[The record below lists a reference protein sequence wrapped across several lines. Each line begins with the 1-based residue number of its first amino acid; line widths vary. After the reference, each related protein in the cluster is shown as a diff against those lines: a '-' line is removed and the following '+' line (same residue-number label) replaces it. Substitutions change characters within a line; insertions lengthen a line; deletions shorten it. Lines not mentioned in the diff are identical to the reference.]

1 MKTGT
6 SSACLGEGMDV
17 LFRDHHEW
25 RLRVQTVDDL
35 WVLNRL
41 IQPGMS
47 LGMLG
52 ERRDQTTGGDEG
64 GRSKQAERKRMW
76 IRLAVEHTE
85 HQTFTDVLRVH
96 GVIEEAPFD
105 VGLHHTHAVELRDE
119 LKLSSH
125 KGFSKLDRDL
135 LDESVRAANQSQV
148 ALLVVEG
155 DEMILYFVTARGLRE
170 SATWTMRGGGKRGDL
185 RLTEGIANQ
194 FRNTIVDG
202 LTQQL
207 DAAMPLVLCGPGRNR
222 DRMLADLKEA
232 GHTRPM
238 MSVGTSM
245 GGRGAANEVLREGLA
260 GNMLSEHRMVQ
271 EISLLE
277 EAWERI
283 ATNGPVAYG
292 RADIQRATEEGAVE
306 TLLIGADVLREDESS
321 EGQRSWAR
329 LAETVEKFSGKVIQC
344 SVDHDAGEQLM
355 GFGGAVALLR
365 YRM

>member
-35 WVLNRL
+35 WVLTRL
-41 IQPGMS
+41 IQPGM
-47 LGMLG
+47 LVGMLG
-52 ERRDQTTGGDEG
+52 ERRDQTTAGDEG
-64 GRSKQAERKRMW
+64 GRSKQAERKKMW
-76 IRLAVEHTE
+76 IRLAVERTE
-85 HQTFTDVLRVH
+85 HQSFTDVLRIH
-96 GVIEEAPFD
+96 GIIEEAAFD

-119 LKLSSH
+119 LKISSH
-125 KGFSKLDRDL
+125 KGFSKLDCDL
-135 LDESVRAANQSQV
+135 LEESVRAANQGQV

-185 RLTEGIANQ
+185 RLTDGIAGQ
-194 FRNTIVDG
+194 FRATIVDG
-202 LTQQL
+202 LSKQL
-207 DAAMPLVLCGPGRNR
+207 DPEMPLVLCGPGRNR
-222 DRMLADLKEA
+222 DRMLADLKAA
-232 GHTRPM
+232 GHTRPL

-245 GGRGAANEVLREGLA
+245 GGRGAANEVLRDGLA
-260 GNMLSEHRMVQ
+260 GNMLAEHRMVQ

-277 EAWERI
+277 EAWQRVS
-283 ATNGPVAYG
+283 TNGAVAYG
-292 RADIQRATEEGAVE
+292 RADIQRATEEGAVD
-306 TLLIGADVLREDESS
+306 TLLIGADVLREEEAPD
-321 EGQRSWAR
+321 GQVAWSQ
-329 LAETVEKFSGKVIQC
+329 LAESVEKFSGKVIQC

-365 YRM
+365 YAM